1 MTHDTAPVLCTIL
14 KTARI
19 IDKRSTVDIELK
31 DTILELPRLWPLDT
45 YFRLVPSPKQ
55 NAPLSCTL
63 AVDMISTYTHPKG
76 MYKHLIVKERLKLM
90 RIGVCDSNTIT
101 LSSGEDIY
109 AHLNRGGSFYGR
121 WKSVIMVNRLG

>member
-45 YFRLVPSPKQ
+45 YFRLVPSPKR
-55 NAPLSCTL
+55 NAPPIL
-63 AVDMISTYTHPKG
+63 YTCCGYDFNIHSPKG
-76 MYKHLIVKERLKLM
+76 HVQAPDCE
-90 RIGVCDSNTIT
+90 
-101 LSSGEDIY
+101 GET
-109 AHLNRGGSFYGR
+109 
-121 WKSVIMVNRLG
+121 